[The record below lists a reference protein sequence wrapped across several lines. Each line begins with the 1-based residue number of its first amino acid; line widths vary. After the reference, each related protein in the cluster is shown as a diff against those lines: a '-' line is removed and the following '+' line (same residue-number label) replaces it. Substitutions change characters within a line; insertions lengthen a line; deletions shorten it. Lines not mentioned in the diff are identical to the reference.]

1 MNTEK
6 CLKLN
11 NNIDACVQGLSRLI
25 LSYPEMV
32 LGPFQAAYCDPTGPI
47 PLGSRKVAVQGPNQA
62 ATRARCMVLTLVR
75 LG

>member
-1 MNTEK
+1 MNTGK

-11 NNIDACVQGLSRLI
+11 NNIDACVQDLSRLI

-32 LGPFQAAYCDPTGPI
+32 LGPFQAAYFDPTGPI
-47 PLGSRKVAVQGPNQA
+47 PLDSRKVAVPRPNQA